1 MPVHGLWSP
10 PSRERLF
17 ECAFSWRRGPIRYNA
32 VAGRPGAAPRVSVRS
47 FTAGDRTLISFEGI
61 DGAGKT
67 TQIDGLERL
76 IRAAGH
82 EVVRT
87 REPGGTPLGEKI
99 RGLLLTDEMTPRT
112 ETLLFFAARCEHAE
126 KVIKPALERG
136 AWVLSDRFTD
146 ATYAYQTGGKG
157 MKGEDVEA
165 LEAWTLAGFA
175 PDVTVLFDLA
185 PEVAARRRT
194 IRAGEGDR
202 FERESADFFA
212 RVRNAYLDRAARDP
226 KRFVRVNAEEAPE
239 TIAAQLEKEFAKWL

>member
-1 MPVHGLWSP
+1 MIGSLTDLQFFILFSKLPAKALGL
-10 PSRERLF
+10 R
-17 ECAFSWRRGPIRYNA
+17 
-32 VAGRPGAAPRVSVRS
+32 
-47 FTAGDRTLISFEGI
+47 
-61 DGAGKT
+61 
-67 TQIDGLERL
+67 
-76 IRAAGH
+76 
-82 EVVRT
+82 
-87 REPGGTPLGEKI
+87 
-99 RGLLLTDEMTPRT
+99 LLLLLGFRQRKNLGANRLKLSLALFIQLP
-112 ETLLFFAARCEHAE
+112 LLFFAARCEHAE